1 MADQCVAVA
10 SFLAL
15 LISSARETPPP
26 TSNIVPT
33 EVDFIVVGA
42 GSGGS
47 VVASRLSEVPQW
59 NVLLLEAGPEQD
71 ETTYVPTLYG
81 YTFSK
86 DEYDWQLKVQDTPND
101 HTGEISRARM
111 LGGCSSHNG
120 VKFMRGEAGDYDCW
134 ERAGA
139 KGWSYKDVLPFFK
152 KSEDNLEPD
161 LASDTEY
168 HGTGG
173 PLSIQRFLHTDKG
186 TELLL
191 NTYKAAG
198 LNEVDL
204 NGPHATGLDR
214 VQTNSRAGRRNS
226 TNTAFLSK
234 ARVTRRNLHI
244 LTRALVKRVVIDPRT
259 KRVRAVEFTDQNG
272 ALKVVRAKREVIV
285 SAGTF
290 QSPQLLMLS
299 GVGPARQLR
308 EANIPVIVDSP
319 AVGQNLQDHLVSVGG
334 PTITL
339 TQDTSVPTAEQMT
352 ADAENYAQ
360 HGQGPLTGHAVAAVM
375 VRERSPL
382 QPTSD
387 NRPAMLTQ
395 HHGTWVDNEQ
405 LLPYCS
411 EAAPVQNTTGSY
423 YNQITLDIM
432 LLHPRGTGQVR
443 LNTTHPQEAPLIYQ
457 NVFQHPEDVRVYAAG
472 LKQIVDRLNSSR
484 TLQDEGATVAVP
496 WTTCGGQQ
504 QGSQPWYECVVR
516 SSGGVTWG
524 HSVGTCSI
532 GSVVD
537 SRLRVKGVQGLR
549 VADAS
554 VMPCVPGGNTNGPA
568 IMIGERAAHF
578 IKEEHQ
584 HRGHQCRHR

>member
-15 LISSARETPPP
+15 LVSSARETPPP
-26 TSNIVPT
+26 TSNVVPT

-71 ETTYVPTLYG
+71 ETTYVATMYG
-81 YTFSK
+81 YTFSNP
-86 DEYDWQLKVQDTPND
+86 EYDWQLKVQDTPND
-101 HTGEISRARM
+101 HTGVIPRARM

-120 VKFMRGEAGDYDCW
+120 VKFMRGEKGDYDCW

-173 PLSIQRFLHTDKG
+173 PLSIQRFPYTDKS

-191 NTYKAAG
+191 KAYKAAG
-198 LNEVDL
+198 LKEADL

-214 VQTNSRAGRRNS
+214 VQTNSRGGRRNS
-226 TNTAFLSK
+226 TNSAFLSK

-290 QSPQLLMLS
+290 LSPQLLMLS

-308 EANIPVIVDSP
+308 EAKIPVIVNSP
-319 AVGQNLQDHLVSVGG
+319 GVGQNLQDHLVSIGG
-334 PTITL
+334 PTIKL
-339 TQDTSVPTAEQMT
+339 TRSTSVPTAQQMT
-352 ADAENYAQ
+352 SDADNFAQ
-360 HGQGPLTGHAVAAVM
+360 RGQGPLTSQGVAAVM

-382 QPTSD
+382 QSRRER
-387 NRPAMLTQ
+387 RPAILTQ
-395 HHGTWVDNEQ
+395 HHGIWADGKP

-411 EAAPVQNTTGSY
+411 EANAVRNSTGSY
-423 YNQITLDIM
+423 YNQIVPDIM

-472 LKQIVDRLNSSR
+472 LKQVVDRLNSSR
-484 TLQDEGATVAVP
+484 ILRDEGATVTVP
-496 WTTCGGQQ
+496 WTTCGGHQ

-516 SSGGVTWG
+516 SSGGTSWG
-524 HSVGTCSI
+524 HGVGTCSI
-532 GSVVD
+532 GRVVD

-554 VMPCVPGGNTNGPA
+554 VMPCVPGGNTNGPT

-578 IKEEHQ
+578 IKEEH
-584 HRGHQCRHR
+584 RGRHCRHC